1 MSKNEEKMHLPKVT
15 VDDFFTTQEERNDEK
30 LEKIQ
35 CVNTRIID
43 GFKDHPFKVVADE
56 KMFETV
62 ESIKKHGVLVPA
74 IIRPKENGRYEM
86 VAGHRRKRA
95 CELAKISEIPCII
108 RNLTDD
114 EATIIMVDSNLQREN
129 ILPSERAFAY
139 KMKLEAM
146 KRQGQRNDL
155 TCDQVGYKLER
166 KKSVEILADEV
177 GDSKSQV
184 QRYIRLT
191 YLIPE
196 LLELV
201 DNQYL
206 NLSDKNKMALLPAV
220 EVSYLNEINKDFTS
234 KITDIQ
240 NNTPHDDFE
249 INSNRAEWKDV
260 IAIYSVL
267 VTEGKDQSDV
277 ITLDEKRAEKL
288 KNVFWQMNTILSRT
302 ENVEKDIETVD
313 DKGNTVIVKMT
324 RKVLYIDITSKS
336 IQEMTEL
343 YHFNSKQLKQLAELQ
358 KPEYSSLWAKV
369 LFGVSNGSSDIVQV
383 AISQVG
389 NVGGEPFWSWYGFE
403 TRVEWCACFVSWCAE
418 QCGYIGNGIIP
429 KFASCQN
436 EGIAWFKTC
445 GLWQEKGYTPKSR
458 RYNLF

>member
-1 MSKNEEKMHLPKVT
+1 
-15 VDDFFTTQEERNDEK
+15 
-30 LEKIQ
+30 
-35 CVNTRIID
+35 
-43 GFKDHPFKVVADE
+43 
-56 KMFETV
+56 
-62 ESIKKHGVLVPA
+62 
-74 IIRPKENGRYEM
+74 
-86 VAGHRRKRA
+86 
-95 CELAKISEIPCII
+95 
-108 RNLTDD
+108 
-114 EATIIMVDSNLQREN
+114 MVDSNLQREN

>member
-1 MSKNEEKMHLPKVT
+1 
-15 VDDFFTTQEERNDEK
+15 
-30 LEKIQ
+30 
-35 CVNTRIID
+35 
-43 GFKDHPFKVVADE
+43 
-56 KMFETV
+56 MFETV

-220 EVSYLNEINKDFTS
+220 EVSYLNEDEQYSLLDTIDCLQVTPSHAQARVMKKRSEEGSLTAD
-234 KITDIQ
+234 KID
-240 NNTPHDDFE
+240 E
-249 INSNRAEWKDV
+249 I
-260 IAIYSVL
+260 L
-267 VTEGKDQSDV
+267 GQ
-277 ITLDEKRAEKL
+277 EKANQIPKIKL
-288 KNVFWQMNTILSRT
+288 SEDRFLKILPPNLKTAQER
-302 ENVEKDIETVD
+302 EDYIFHCVEE
-313 DKGNTVIVKMT
+313 T
-324 RKVLYIDITSKS
+324 RKR
-336 IQEMTEL
+336 E
-343 YHFNSKQLKQLAELQ
+343 LKQR
-358 KPEYSSLWAKV
+358 EYA
-369 LFGVSNGSSDIVQV
+369 
-383 AISQVG
+383 
-389 NVGGEPFWSWYGFE
+389 
-403 TRVEWCACFVSWCAE
+403 R
-418 QCGYIGNGIIP
+418 
-429 KFASCQN
+429 
-436 EGIAWFKTC
+436 
-445 GLWQEKGYTPKSR
+445 
-458 RYNLF
+458 

>member
-1 MSKNEEKMHLPKVT
+1 
-15 VDDFFTTQEERNDEK
+15 
-30 LEKIQ
+30 
-35 CVNTRIID
+35 
-43 GFKDHPFKVVADE
+43 
-56 KMFETV
+56 
-62 ESIKKHGVLVPA
+62 
-74 IIRPKENGRYEM
+74 M

>member
-1 MSKNEEKMHLPKVT
+1 
-15 VDDFFTTQEERNDEK
+15 
-30 LEKIQ
+30 
-35 CVNTRIID
+35 
-43 GFKDHPFKVVADE
+43 
-56 KMFETV
+56 
-62 ESIKKHGVLVPA
+62 
-74 IIRPKENGRYEM
+74 
-86 VAGHRRKRA
+86 
-95 CELAKISEIPCII
+95 
-108 RNLTDD
+108 
-114 EATIIMVDSNLQREN
+114 
-129 ILPSERAFAY
+129 
-139 KMKLEAM
+139 
-146 KRQGQRNDL
+146 
-155 TCDQVGYKLER
+155 
-166 KKSVEILADEV
+166 
-177 GDSKSQV
+177 
-184 QRYIRLT
+184 
-191 YLIPE
+191 
-196 LLELV
+196 
-201 DNQYL
+201 
-206 NLSDKNKMALLPAV
+206 
-220 EVSYLNEINKDFTS
+220 
-234 KITDIQ
+234 
-240 NNTPHDDFE
+240 
-249 INSNRAEWKDV
+249 
-260 IAIYSVL
+260 
-267 VTEGKDQSDV
+267 
-277 ITLDEKRAEKL
+277 
-288 KNVFWQMNTILSRT
+288 MNTILSRT